1 MALPP
6 LRRRVARL
14 LLLAVSAGF
23 GLLFAELAVRL
34 IRPQAVMVVSRG
46 LYEPDPPRRYRLH
59 PGFRGTVTNRVEFD
73 NPIAINQMG
82 LRGGEIGSKAPGT
95 LRVLALGDSFTFGV
109 GAQAGETYPAQLEKI
124 LRARGTRTRAEVL
137 NAGAPGFGVP
147 DEVAWYER
155 WGKPLQ
161 PDVVLIQVFLANDL
175 QDAAPG
181 PKVEVR
187 DGALVVQGEKSRSV
201 SRWLYYHSHLFVLL
215 KNSSLG
221 GPLRRLLG
229 LPEPLEQREL
239 RAEMDLYKKGEL
251 PESARVGAAATERA
265 VTDLARDA
273 GRVRLQA
280 VILPSVLQ
288 VDPVRWR
295 AALERF
301 GLDPA
306 KYDPYRPN
314 RVFGDIFSRHGIPVV
329 DLTPTFREAQ
339 ARGETIYYPIDQHLT
354 PAGYKLTAETV
365 AYVLP

>member
-1 MALPP
+1 MPSSS
-6 LRRRVARL
+6 LRRLAARL
-14 LLLAVSAGF
+14 LLLAVSAGL
-23 GLLFAELAVRL
+23 GLLCAELAVRL
-34 IRPQAVMVVSRG
+34 VRPQVVMVVSRG

-73 NPIAINQMG
+73 DAAAVNGQG
-82 LRGGEIGSKAPGT
+82 LRGGEIGPKAPGT
-95 LRVLALGDSFTFGV
+95 LRILALGDSFTFGV
-109 GAQAGETYPAQLEKI
+109 GAKAGETYPAQLEKV
-124 LRARGTRTRAEVL
+124 LRGRGGKAEVL

-239 RAEMDLYKKGEL
+239 RAEMDLYSKGEM
-251 PESARVGAAATERA
+251 PEALRLGAAATERA
-265 VTDLARDA
+265 VEELVRNA
-273 GRVRLQA
+273 GGVRLQA

-288 VDPVRWR
+288 VDPGRWR
-295 AALERF
+295 AALQRF

-306 KYDPYRPN
+306 KYDPYQPN
-314 RVFGDIFSRHGIPVV
+314 RVFLDIFSRHGINVA
-329 DLTPTFREAQ
+329 DLTPVFRDALAE
-339 ARGETIYYPIDQHLT
+339 GETIYYPIDQHLT